1 MKKIF
6 PYKNIL
12 VLGAAESGVGAAL
25 LARARG
31 LNVFVSEKGVIEAGY
46 KSMLQSNEI
55 PYEEHGHSTLTGFD
69 VVIKSPGIPDKAAV
83 VQQFIKQGIPVIS
96 EIEMAW
102 YFTDSKIIAVTGTNG
117 KSTTVSLIYHI
128 LKKAGLQVS
137 LVGNIGRS
145 FAWQIAEQPTDYYVV
160 EVSSFQLD
168 NCFQFRPHIAVLT
181 NISNNHLD
189 RYEYQLRLYAAAKFK
204 LIQAQTADDYF
215 IYNAD
220 DPLTAEFFPQTIYP
234 QLLPISLYKELEQG
248 AYVQNQLIHYKL
260 KNTLFTMNLFDL
272 ALQGKHNTY
281 NSMAAG
287 VAAQILE
294 IRKETIRES
303 LQDFKSLE
311 HRLEFVAT
319 VNDIDYVNDSKATNV
334 NSVWYALESMNK
346 PVIWIAGGID
356 KGNDYSLIQ
365 DIVKNKVKAIVC
377 LGRDNRKIH
386 EAFHRTVD
394 IIVNTESMRD
404 AVHTARHFAAPGD
417 VVLLSPGCASFDLF
431 EDFEDRGRQFK
442 QEVKAL

>member
-1 MKKIF
+1 MRKVF

-25 LARARG
+25 LAKSQG
-31 LNVFVSEKGVIEAGY
+31 VPVFVSENGTIDGAY
-46 KSMLQSNEI
+46 KSILEKHHI
-55 PYEEHGHSTLTGFD
+55 PYEENGHTTISGFD
-69 VVIKSPGIPDKAAV
+69 VVVKSPGIPDTAAII
-83 VQQFIKQGIPVIS
+83 QQFLQKNTPVIS

-102 YFTDSKIIAVTGTNG
+102 YFTESTIIAVTGTNG

-128 LKKAGLQVS
+128 LSKAGLDVS

-145 FAWQIAEQPTDYYVV
+145 FARQIAEKPTRYYVV

-168 NCFQFRPHIAVLT
+168 NCYNFKPNIAILT

-189 RYEYQLRLYAAAKFK
+189 RYAYQLSNYAASKFR
-204 LIQAQTADDYF
+204 ITQAQDAQDYF

-220 DPLTAEFFPQTIYP
+220 DLYTNQFRPKQIAA
-234 QLLPISLYKELEQG
+234 QLLPISINKQLEQG
-248 AYVQNQLIHYKL
+248 AYLEDNQIHFKH

-319 VNDIDYVNDSKATNV
+319 VNGVDYINDSKATNV

-377 LGRDNRKIH
+377 LGKDNRKIH
-386 EAFHRTVD
+386 EAFSRTVD
-394 IIVNTESMRD
+394 LIVNTESMKD
-404 AVHTARHFAAPGD
+404 AVHTARHFAASGD

-442 QEVKAL
+442 QEVKSL